1 MSDTITKKERTPIFK
16 IVKRGATKT
25 FTFLGVPA
33 NTILIFFAVTL
44 LFLNVLP
51 LFSLIVSSLTASAS
65 GIVPVSD
72 WDTLT
77 WNIWQQ
83 GEREYLEKGT
93 FTFYYWWSILF
104 SSKLSAGN
112 FWLPLGRSLLVSVFA
127 CVFAILFGGVM
138 AFLITRTNMPFK
150 KFIGAIFIFPYIMPQ
165 WTLALFWKNFF
176 ITTNFT
182 AYGGE
187 LQALTG
193 LIVPNWMV
201 YGWFPIAMV
210 LGLHYTP
217 FAYILIGGALQNMD
231 SNLEEAATILNI
243 PRWKRFTKVTIP
255 MLKPAIFS
263 TILLVFSSAMSS
275 YSVPTTLGNPV
286 NYYTLATR
294 MKSLIEGSGGRNIG
308 SGYAVALVLILIGVV
323 MLIMNQIQTGSRK
336 QFTTVT
342 GKSGQISKRN
352 LGKVGRWVVGS
363 ILTFFVAI
371 VCFGPMISFFLESL
385 LKNSGDFSGGLNFDA
400 WISPDPIGNSS
411 AGYVGLLRE
420 RRVWNALGGSIGLS
434 LTCGFIAGLCGLLI
448 GYAVARR
455 RKSFLGVAVNNVA
468 FFPYLMPS
476 VALSLIFMLA
486 ASKLG
491 IASSSIGIGIFFV
504 MVTVGVI
511 KYIPFASRTSLNAML
526 QLSEEIEEAGVIM
539 HVPWWKRMTH
549 IIFPIQKAAIISGFL
564 LPFISCMRELDLF
577 VFLGSDYFILTR
589 FMFMLEDTGVA
600 ALENAANFLLIIF
613 ILGANYLVNILT
625 GASMDKGIG
634 GSTKQYA

>member
-1 MSDTITKKERTPIFK
+1 MSDTVAKERTPFMK
-16 IVKRGATKT
+16 VVRRGKTKT
-25 FTFLGVPA
+25 LTFLGVPA
-33 NTILIFFAVTL
+33 NSILVIFAVVL
-44 LFLNVLP
+44 LLLNVLP
-51 LFSLIVSSLTASAS
+51 LLSLIISSFSASAS
-65 GIVPVSD
+65 GVVPVSD
-72 WDTLT
+72 WDILI
-77 WNIWQQ
+77 WNEWEW
-83 GEREYLEKGT
+83 GPREYLDGGA
-93 FTFYYWWSILF
+93 FTFYNWWTILF
-104 SSKLSAGN
+104 SSELAVGN
-112 FWLPLGRSLLVSVFA
+112 FWLPLARSLLVSVFA
-127 CVFAILFGGVM
+127 CVFSILFGGLM
-138 AFLITRTNMPFK
+138 AFMITRTNMPLK
-150 KFIGAIFIFPYIMPQ
+150 RFIGAIFIFPYIMPQ

-182 AYGGE
+182 AFGGE

-193 LIVPNWMV
+193 LIVPDWMV

-217 FAYILIGGALQNMD
+217 FAYILIGGVLRNMD

-255 MLKPAIFS
+255 MLKPALFS

-286 NYYTLATR
+286 DFYTLATR
-294 MKSLIEGSGGRNIG
+294 MKSLIEGSGGRSIG

-352 LGKVGRWVVGS
+352 LGKAGRWVIG
-363 ILTFFVAI
+363 ILLSVAVAF
-371 VCFGPMISFFLESL
+371 VCFGPMVSFFLESL
-385 LKNSGDFSGGLNFDA
+385 LANSGDFSGGLSFSA
-400 WISPDPIGNSS
+400 WISKDPIGNSS

-420 RRVWNALGGSIGLS
+420 RRVWMALLGSFGLS
-434 LTCGFIAGLCGLLI
+434 VACGFFAGLFGLLI
-448 GYAVARR
+448 GYAVSRR
-455 RKSFLGVAVNNVA
+455 RKSFLGVTVNNIA

-476 VALSLIFMLA
+476 VALSLIFMLMA
-486 ASKLG
+486 TK
-491 IASSSIGIGIFFV
+491 IGVATSTATFGIFVV
-504 MVTVGVI
+504 MVVVGVI
-511 KYIPFASRTSLNAML
+511 KYVPFASRTSLNAML
-526 QLSEEIEEAGVIM
+526 QLSEEIEEAGQIM
-539 HVPWWKRMTH
+539 HIPWVKRMTH

-600 ALENAANFLLIIF
+600 ALENAANFLLIVI
-613 ILGANYLVNILT
+613 ILAVNYLVNFLT
-625 GASMDKGIG
+625 GASMDKGLG
-634 GSTKQYA
+634 GSSK

>member
-1 MSDTITKKERTPIFK
+1 MSDTCVANQRPPFMKV
-16 IVKRGATKT
+16 VKRGATKT
-25 FTFLGVPA
+25 LTFLGVPA
-33 NTILIFFAVTL
+33 NTILVFFALTL
-44 LFLNVLP
+44 LLLNVAPFLT
-51 LFSLIVSSLTASAS
+51 LLISSFTVSAA
-65 GIVPVSD
+65 GVVPVTD
-72 WDTLT
+72 WDIL
-77 WNIWQQ
+77 IWTNW
-83 GEREYLEKGT
+83 GVEREYVPVGE
-93 FTFYYWWSILF
+93 FTFYNWWSILF
-104 SSKLSAGN
+104 SSDLAAGN
-112 FWLPLGRSLLVSVFA
+112 FWFPLGRSLLVSTFA
-127 CVFAILFGGVM
+127 CVFSIIFGGLM
-138 AFLITRTNMPFK
+138 AFMITRTNMPFK

-176 ITTNFT
+176 VTTEFT
-182 AYGGE
+182 AFGGE

-193 LIVPNWMV
+193 LIVPDWMV

-217 FAYILIGGALQNMD
+217 FAYILIGGVLQNMD

-243 PRWKRFTKVTIP
+243 PRFKRFTKVTIP
-255 MLKPAIFS
+255 MLKPALFS

-286 NYYTLATR
+286 DFYTLATR

-308 SGYAVALVLILIGVV
+308 SGYAVAIILILIGVI

-363 ILTFFVAI
+363 ILTVAVAF
-371 VCFGPMISFFLESL
+371 VCFGPMVSFFLESL
-385 LKNSGDFSGGLNFDA
+385 LQNSGDFSGGLSFAA
-400 WISPDPIGNSS
+400 WISTEPIGNSS
-411 AGYVGLLRE
+411 AGYVGLLNE
-420 RRVWNALGGSIGLS
+420 RRVWSALLGSLGLS
-434 LTCGFIAGLCGLLI
+434 LACGFFAGLCGLLI
-448 GYAVARR
+448 GYSVSRK
-455 RKSFLGVAVNNVA
+455 RKSFLGVTVNNIA

-476 VALSLIFMLA
+476 VALSLIFMLI
-486 ASKLG
+486 ASRLG
-491 IASSSIGIGIFFV
+491 IPASTTSFAIFMV
-504 MVTVGVI
+504 MVVVGVI

-526 QLSEEIEEAGVIM
+526 QLSEEIEEAGLIM
-539 HVPWWKRMTH
+539 HIPWIKRMTH

-600 ALENAANFLLIIF
+600 ALENAANFLLIVV
-613 ILGANYLVNILT
+613 ILIANYLVNFLT

-634 GSTKQYA
+634 GSTK

>member
-1 MSDTITKKERTPIFK
+1 MPGASVKKERSPIFK
-16 IVKRGATKT
+16 IVRRGATKT

-33 NTILIFFAVTL
+33 NSILVFFAFVL
-44 LFLNVLP
+44 LLLNIYP
-51 LFSLIVSSLTASAS
+51 LFTLVVSSFSVQAANS
-65 GIVPVSD
+65 VPVSD
-72 WDTLT
+72 WDVTV
-77 WNIWQQ
+77 WNIWDL
-83 GEREYLEKGT
+83 GEREYAALGSPT
-93 FTFYYWWSILF
+93 GYYWWTILV
-104 SSKLSAGN
+104 SSDLATGF
-112 FWLPLGRSLLVSVFA
+112 FWLPLARSLLVSVFA
-127 CVFAILFGGVM
+127 CIFSIVFGGIM
-138 AFLITRTNMPFK
+138 AFLITRSNMPFK

-193 LIVPNWMV
+193 LIVPDWMV

-217 FAYILIGGALQNMD
+217 FSYILIGGVLQNMD

-243 PRWKRFTKVTIP
+243 PRWKRFTRVTIP
-255 MLKPAIFS
+255 MLKPALFS

-286 NYYTLATR
+286 NFYTLATQ
-294 MKSLIEGSGGRNIG
+294 MKSLIEGSGGKNIG
-308 SGYAVALVLILIGVV
+308 SGYAVAIVLILIGVV
-323 MLIMNQIQTGSRK
+323 MLIMNQLQTGSRK

-352 LGKVGRWVVGS
+352 LGKVGRWVIGVVAS
-363 ILTFFVAI
+363 ILVAFVCI
-371 VCFGPMISFFLESL
+371 GPMVSFFLESL
-385 LKNSGDFSGGLNFDA
+385 LPNSGDFSNGLSFKA
-400 WISPDPIGNSS
+400 WISKEPIGNAS
-411 AGYVGLLRE
+411 AGYVGLLFE
-420 RRVWNALGGSIGLS
+420 PRVWQALRGSVLLS
-434 LTCGFIAGLCGLLI
+434 LACGLLAGLCGLLI
-448 GYAVARR
+448 GYAVSRK
-455 RKSFLGVAVNNVA
+455 RKSALGIVVNNVA

-476 VALSLIFMLA
+476 VALSLIFMMLA
-486 ASKLG
+486 T
-491 IASSSIGIGIFFV
+491 GIGIPATSATFGIFVV
-504 MVTVGVI
+504 MVIVGVI

-526 QLSEEIEEAGVIM
+526 QLSEEIEEAGMIM
-539 HVPWWKRMTH
+539 HIPWWKRMTR
-549 IIFPIQKAAIISGFL
+549 IIFPIQKAAFISGFL

-600 ALENAANFLLIIF
+600 ALENAANFLLIVI
-613 ILGANYLVNILT
+613 ILGANYLVNALT

-634 GSTKQYA
+634 GGK

>member
-1 MSDTITKKERTPIFK
+1 MSDTTLTKERTPFMK
-16 IVKRGATKT
+16 VVKRGATKT
-25 FTFLGVPA
+25 LTFLGVPA
-33 NTILIFFAVTL
+33 NSILVIFAVL
-44 LFLNVLP
+44 LLLLNVIP
-51 LFSLIVSSLTASAS
+51 LMTIIISSFTAPADNIIPA
-65 GIVPVSD
+65 GD
-72 WDTLT
+72 WDITV
-77 WNIWQQ
+77 WNVWER
-83 GEREYLEKGT
+83 GEREYLKEGQ
-93 FTFYYWWSILF
+93 FTLYNWWTILF
-104 SSKLSAGN
+104 SSDLAVGN

-127 CVFAILFGGVM
+127 CIFSILFGGLM

-150 KFIGAIFIFPYIMPQ
+150 KFIGAVFIFPYIMPQ

-176 ITTNFT
+176 ITTEFT

-193 LIVPNWMV
+193 LIVPEWMV
-201 YGWFPIAMV
+201 FGWFPIAMV

-217 FAYILIGGALQNMD
+217 FAYILIGGVLQNMD

-243 PRWKRFTKVTIP
+243 PKWKRFTRVTIP
-255 MLKPAIFS
+255 MLKPALFS

-308 SGYAVALVLILIGVV
+308 SGYAVAIILILIGVV

-352 LGKVGRWVVGS
+352 LGKAGRWIIGS
-363 ILTFFVAI
+363 VLTVFVAL
-371 VCFGPMISFFLESL
+371 VCFGPMVSFFLESL
-385 LKNSGDFSGGLNFDA
+385 LKNSGDFSGGLSFDA
-400 WISPDPIGNSS
+400 WISKTPIGNSS
-411 AGYVGLLRE
+411 AGYVGLLNE
-420 RRVWNALGGSIGLS
+420 SRVWEALAGSVGLS
-434 LTCGFIAGLCGLLI
+434 IACGFFAGLFGLLI
-448 GYAVARR
+448 GYAVSRK
-455 RKSFLGVAVNNVA
+455 RKSFLGVTVNNVA

-476 VALSLIFMLA
+476 VALSLIFMLI
-486 ASKLG
+486 ASKMG
-491 IASSSIGIGIFFV
+491 VATSSVGVGIFIV
-504 MVTVGVI
+504 MVIVGVI

-526 QLSEEIEEAGVIM
+526 QLSEEIEEAGQIM
-539 HVPWWKRMTH
+539 HIPWWKRMTH

-600 ALENAANFLLIIF
+600 ALENAANFLLIVF
-613 ILGANYLVNILT
+613 ILVANYLVNWLT

-634 GSTKQYA
+634 GSTK